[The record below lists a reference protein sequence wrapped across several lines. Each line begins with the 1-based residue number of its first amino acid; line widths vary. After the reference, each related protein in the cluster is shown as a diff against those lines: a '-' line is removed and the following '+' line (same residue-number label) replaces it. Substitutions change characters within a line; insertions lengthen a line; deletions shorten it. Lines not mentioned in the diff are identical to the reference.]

1 MIERMIQRAA
11 QRQLQTWRQY
21 RAGQTSTHKQ
31 TYTDIH
37 MHADRMRQA
46 ETGRDRQRQA
56 EAGRDR
62 QRHAETE
69 RQAKRDRERQRE
81 TERDRERQRQRE
93 RESERVMRN
102 NIDFP

>member
-1 MIERMIQRAA
+1 MIERRLERAA

-56 EAGRDR
+56 ETGRGR
-62 QRHAETE
+62 QRHAE
-69 RQAKRDRERQRE
+69 RGRDR
-81 TERDRERQRQRE
+81 
-93 RESERVMRN
+93 
-102 NIDFP
+102 

>member
-1 MIERMIQRAA
+1 MIERRIQRAA

-37 MHADRMRQA
+37 MHADRQRQA

-56 EAGRDR
+56 ETSRDR
-62 QRHAETE
+62 QRQRYIQRYIQVETDICRE
-69 RQAKRDRERQRE
+69 GHVEAKSYIHEVPYKPR
-81 TERDRERQRQRE
+81 
-93 RESERVMRN
+93 
-102 NIDFP
+102 